1 MEINKE
7 EAGKALDLLYD
18 DFKTFLDGGKSL
30 YDWAECVEKL
40 KTALA

>member
-7 EAGKALDLLYD
+7 EVGKALDLLCD

-30 YDWAECVEKL
+30 YDWVGYVEKL
-40 KTALA
+40 KTAQA